1 MNFDR
6 ILVTTDLSVESLRPA
21 RQLAGI
27 VTERN
32 VEVLLLHV
40 VEDIPIT
47 PHGAPMA
54 PLQHSPEVIDEQN
67 LAREWLERHSAE
79 IADDFINSVHVI
91 RARNP
96 AKAIVAF
103 ASEHDVDLIAM
114 STHGRTGFRHL
125 IMGSVSEAVIRH
137 ADRPV
142 LVFPRHQE

>member
-1 MNFDR
+1 MNFNR

-27 VTERN
+27 VSDQDI
-32 VEVLLLHV
+32 EVLLLHV
-40 VEDIPIT
+40 IEDIPII

-54 PLQHSPEVIDEQN
+54 PPQHSPEIAEEQQQ
-67 LAREWLERHSAE
+67 AKAWLQRHSDE
-79 IADDFINSVHVI
+79 IADDFINSVHVV

-96 AKAIVAF
+96 AQAIVDF
-103 ASEHDVDLIAM
+103 ARENEVDLIAM

-125 IMGSVSEAVIRH
+125 VMGSVSGAVIRH

-142 LVFPRHQE
+142 LVFPRRQE